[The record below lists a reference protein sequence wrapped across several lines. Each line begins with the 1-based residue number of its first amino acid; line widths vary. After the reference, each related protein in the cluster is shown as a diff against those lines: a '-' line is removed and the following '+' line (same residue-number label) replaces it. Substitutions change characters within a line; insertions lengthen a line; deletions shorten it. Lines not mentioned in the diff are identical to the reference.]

1 MVIWARIVL
10 LAIALGFTTATA
22 AAVGIECAAG
32 SWAAERICA
41 DPDLSALNARLA
53 ERSEQ
58 VAAAARKKTLRALI
72 EMAGDDWAATLETCQ
87 TAENPKPC
95 LERRMR
101 RRIDTLSLMGRLLA
115 GPALPPDPVRSC
127 SGDRKPKETAACLDS
142 LFAAADTAYALFAD
156 ALEVSLA
163 AVNTQVSTGRDG
175 GGTANQ
181 AAEAFRDY
189 RAAACA
195 LRALSPLA
203 DEGGKGIVACQTM
216 LTLRETA
223 DIVTLLGREPHWSDL
238 LDEVAPAMRA
248 CLDKLREHDVE
259 LRVVDIRTAAEGERV
274 IRVMGSRGAYDC
286 TAIGETAAGID
297 SASAA
302 DRRANQA
309 AAIFIPVAGA
319 RAPEEVLAVT
329 PDIEPACYDVTA
341 AIVARVRLSGWIATS
356 RCATGG

>member
-1 MVIWARIVL
+1 MFIWARIVL
-10 LAIALGFTTATA
+10 LAVSLCFCAATA
-22 AAVGIECAAG
+22 RAVGIECSGG
-32 SWAAERICA
+32 SWAAGRICA

-58 VAAAARKKTLRALI
+58 VIAAAHKKTLRALI
-72 EMAGDDWAATLETCQ
+72 EVAEDDWSTTLDSCR
-87 TAENPKPC
+87 TAENPTRC

-101 RRIDTLSLMGRLLA
+101 RRIDALTLMGRLLA
-115 GPALPPDPVRSC
+115 GPAIPPDPVRSC
-127 SGDRKPKETAACLDS
+127 GGDRKPKEIAACLES

-163 AVNTQVSTGRDG
+163 AVNMQVSTGRDG

-181 AAEAFRDY
+181 AAEAFRNY

-203 DEGGKGIVACQTM
+203 DDGAKGILACQTA

-223 DIVTLLGREPHWSDL
+223 DILALLGRDRHWSES

-248 CLDKLREHDVE
+248 CLDKLRELDVE
-259 LRVVDIRTAAEGERV
+259 LRVIDIRTAAEGERV

-286 TAIGETAAGID
+286 TAIGETAAGIE
-297 SASAA
+297 SASVQ

-319 RAPEEVLAVT
+319 RAPQEVLAVM
-329 PDIEPACYDVTA
+329 PDIEPACYDVAA

-356 RCATGG
+356 RCAF